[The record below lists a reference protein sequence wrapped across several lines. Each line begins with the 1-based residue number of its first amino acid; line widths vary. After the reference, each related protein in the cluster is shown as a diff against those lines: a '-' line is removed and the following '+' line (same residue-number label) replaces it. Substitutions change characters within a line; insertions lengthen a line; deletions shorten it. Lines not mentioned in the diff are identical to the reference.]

1 MLQVR
6 CARAVRS
13 RLTFPTP
20 HLTNAAFL
28 SQLAPSPPPP
38 LPPTT
43 TSTPPFDILPR
54 PVTSSSWRSVNTRR
68 ARDAAL
74 RVRASADDAERALRG
89 AVSLIDI
96 ATQLEQL
103 RHPISPGQRV
113 PDSGETAPPW
123 SPSFIGAVF
132 ERCAQVRGEGGG
144 LMNSGVNWAISR
156 SRLLLSD
163 TVYGERIRPTIV
175 SAIKRAAFR
184 PNVTEYSR
192 ILR

>member
-1 MLQVR
+1 MQAR
-6 CARAVRS
+6 CARAIS
-13 RLTFPTP
+13 YTHIYNFPFP
-20 HLTNAAFL
+20 LHAAFY
-28 SQLAPSPPPP
+28 SNLA
-38 LPPTT
+38 TT
-43 TSTPPFDILPR
+43 TTTFDNSLR
-54 PVTSSSWRSVNTRR
+54 PAVSSSSSSWRSVNTRR

-89 AVSLIDI
+89 AVSLVDI
-96 ATQLEQL
+96 ATQLEKL

-113 PDSGETAPPW
+113 PDSRESAPPW
-123 SPSFIGAVF
+123 SPSFIAAVF

-144 LMNSGVNWAISR
+144 VGTHLQLI
-156 SRLLLSD
+156 SD

-175 SAIKRAAFR
+175 NAIKRAAFR